1 MKKKNVIAIILLMAI
16 AMTLFTGCG
25 KKEVTLESFVKD
37 NPTEQAA
44 LEELTKDDPN
54 AKIEFEG
61 NTMRITYTVEDESV
75 TKEILDSAMN
85 MMVDTF
91 KGIANDISAA
101 TEIKGIQ
108 IEVVYVDV
116 EGKEITKKVFE

>member
-1 MKKKNVIAIILLMAI
+1 MKKKNVIAIILLVVI
-16 AMTLFTGCG
+16 AMTLVTGCG

-37 NPTEQAA
+37 NPTEEAA
-44 LEELTKDDPN
+44 LAELTKDDPN

-61 NTMRITYTVEDESV
+61 NIMRITYIVEDESI
-75 TKEILDSAMN
+75 TKEILDSAME

-91 KGIANDISAA
+91 KGMARDLSTA

-108 IEVVYVDV
+108 IEIVYVDV
-116 EGKEITKKVFE
+116 DGKEITKKLFE